1 MKKIVICLALML
13 LSNTSFA
20 GPGSILGGKPMGGGT
35 AHYAAFGWPSLAYE
49 WWHAGSPDW
58 AIGGELVYGD
68 WSGEFSN
75 VDVGFALNVPFR
87 WHMRQSGR
95 ADIGFRF
102 APGALIGSNDAPGG
116 DQLVT
121 AIRGDMG
128 VPITV
133 SLDNRIN
140 LITGVTVPFTVMFVE
155 NVDAYVIV
163 PIMPRIGVEFAA
175 SQSIS
180 PLIMLE
186 LGPTIAIGDFG
197 TKLEL
202 GVRAW
207 IGAVFW

>member
-1 MKKIVICLALML
+1 MKKIIVCLALTL
-13 LSNTSFA
+13 FAGTSFA
-20 GPGSILGGKPMGGGT
+20 GPGSVLGGKPMAGGT
-35 AHYAAFGWPSLAYE
+35 AHYAALGWPSLAYE

-87 WHMRQSGR
+87 WHLRQNGR
-95 ADIGFRF
+95 ADIAFRF
-102 APGALIGSNDAPGG
+102 APGALIGSNNGPGN
-116 DQLVT
+116 DQFV
-121 AIRGDMG
+121 AAVRGDMG
-128 VPITV
+128 VPITI

-163 PIMPRIGVEFAA
+163 PILPRIGVEFAA

-180 PLIMLE
+180 PLLMLE

-197 TKLEL
+197 TELEL